1 MIPTL
6 HPEILVKI
14 VHQLC
19 DPKDDSEDAKRESQ
33 QNLARLMTVSKASLI
48 TISRLR

>member
-19 DPKDDSEDAKRESQ
+19 DPKDDSEDAKREVQ
-33 QNLARLMTVSKASLI
+33 QNLAKLMTVSKVS
-48 TISRLR
+48 SVSG